1 MRLYRIG
8 AVAAGAVMAM
18 AAVVAAQSIGDTEP
32 RALEIE
38 KTAAEAEEPEEQLF
52 WLNSIPP
59 LRHADRA
66 LDALDEISPLKFG
79 AESQFVSDWLDE
91 GANGAKH
98 GLQILQT
105 YFTEYSKEVGE
116 FTLGAGFSYFQADT
130 TGRHEGSKT
139 LERDFT
145 VYAPLTWKRFT
156 VAPFWNYLYY
166 DEDPDS
172 GEIGAEFTVDMP
184 LNPSF
189 AWNYDYREL
198 KGSYCE
204 WGVSQDFRLPWRG
217 ETVAVLTPSM
227 AMGLDL
233 HKGIEANHLTHL
245 DWGFDLGVPLM
256 RHFVATGMLHFTKS
270 LCRTQDEDGRRVY
283 ENILPWAGLKLTMEF

>member
-105 YFTEYSKEVGE
+105 YFAEY
-116 FTLGAGFSYFQADT
+116 
-130 TGRHEGSKT
+130 
-139 LERDFT
+139 
-145 VYAPLTWKRFT
+145 
-156 VAPFWNYLYY
+156 
-166 DEDPDS
+166 
-172 GEIGAEFTVDMP
+172 
-184 LNPSF
+184 
-189 AWNYDYREL
+189 
-198 KGSYCE
+198 
-204 WGVSQDFRLPWRG
+204 
-217 ETVAVLTPSM
+217 
-227 AMGLDL
+227 
-233 HKGIEANHLTHL
+233 
-245 DWGFDLGVPLM
+245 
-256 RHFVATGMLHFTKS
+256 
-270 LCRTQDEDGRRVY
+270 
-283 ENILPWAGLKLTMEF
+283 

>member
-145 VYAPLTWKRFT
+145 VYAPLTWKRLLT

-198 KGSYCE
+198 KEELLRVGCSA
-204 WGVSQDFRLPWRG
+204 GLPPSVEG
-217 ETVAVLTPSM
+217 ETVAVLRRRWRWGSTCTRASRP
-227 AMGLDL
+227 
-233 HKGIEANHLTHL
+233 NHLTHL
-245 DWGFDLGVPLM
+245 DWGSISAF
-256 RHFVATGMLHFTKS
+256 R
-270 LCRTQDEDGRRVY
+270 
-283 ENILPWAGLKLTMEF
+283 